1 MYMYFIHTDII
12 IISHLTSASLSIKII
27 IIIIIILFIICTSTV
42 RQHLVALG
50 MQAKIEINNQ

>member
-12 IISHLTSASLSIKII
+12 IISHLTSASLSIKK